1 MSTYVDLPTFK
12 EYLSVA
18 DSARDVLLTQ
28 ALQTASRH
36 VDQLTGRSF
45 TLADSTSQRVYRTR
59 GRVVPC
65 RDIDGDG
72 LLVDDIADV
81 TGLTVETG
89 SGSTWSD
96 YTGWAAEPAAPGMP
110 VTMLR
115 GRWWTPA
122 VRVTA
127 LWGWPEVPDEVVQ
140 ATLLQAARLHKR
152 RGSPEGIAG
161 SAEWGAVRV
170 SRTDPDVEAL
180 VSPYVLPAFA

>member
-1 MSTYVDLPTFK
+1 MATYVDLTTFK
-12 EYLSVA
+12 EYLGVTDNS
-18 DSARDVLLTQ
+18 RDTLLDQ

-36 VDQLTGRSF
+36 VDKITGRSF
-45 TLADSTSQRVYRTR
+45 TAADSPSARVYRTH
-59 GRVVPC
+59 GRVVPG
-65 RDIDGDG
+65 DVDGDG

-81 TGLTVETG
+81 TGLTVDTG
-89 SGSTWSD
+89 AGGTWTA
-96 YTGWAAEPAAPGMP
+96 YTGWTADPAGPGLP
-110 VTMLR
+110 VSVLR
-115 GRWWTPA
+115 GRWWTTA

-127 LWGWPEVPDEVVQ
+127 LWGWPVVPDEVRQ